1 MSQGAALFRLADR
14 RHSRTIYYSR
24 AELNELLGL
33 YSRKVAAGE
42 WRDYAIDHRDG
53 VAIFSVFRHSHES
66 PLFTIQKRGGREREY
81 AVFKG
86 PQRLLGGRDLPEV
99 LRLFINKLSLVR

>member
-1 MSQGAALFRLADR
+1 MSQGAALVRLADR
-14 RHSRTIYYSR
+14 RHCRTIYFNR

-33 YSRKVAAGE
+33 YSRKVASGE

-53 VAIFSVFRHSHES
+53 MAQFSVFRHSHES

-86 PQRLLGGRDLPEV
+86 PQRLHGGRDLGEV
-99 LRLFINKLSLVR
+99 LSAFRKKLALVR